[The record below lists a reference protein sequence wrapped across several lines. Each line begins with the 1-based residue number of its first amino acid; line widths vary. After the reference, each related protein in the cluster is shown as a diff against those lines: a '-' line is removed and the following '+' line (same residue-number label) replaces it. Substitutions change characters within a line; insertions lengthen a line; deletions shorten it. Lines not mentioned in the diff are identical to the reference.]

1 MIVAG
6 VMSGTSLD
14 GIDVAI
20 VDIRRERGRLRIE
33 PLAFRAMPYPHPVRE
48 ALLAV
53 SNTMTHTAVIARLH
67 FLLGELYAD
76 AVQRASRKHKPELI
90 GLHGQTIFHEGSPVE
105 YLNRRVASTLQIGEA
120 AVVAERTGIRT
131 ISNFRERDIAAGGQ
145 GAPLVPYVDYL
156 LFRDRREGRVALNI
170 GGIANVTVIP
180 ARAAPEDVVAFDTGP
195 GNMVIDAL
203 VRHRTDGKQAYDRN
217 GVIARRGSIH
227 ERLLN
232 SMLQDPYFQQKP
244 PKSTG
249 RERFGQQFVAGLIA
263 TGIPLDDLIA
273 TATEFTATSIAYGI
287 RDAGA
292 NEFSVIASG
301 GGVHNRWL
309 MQRAAAH
316 LHPMRLCT
324 SADFGI
330 DPDAKEAIA
339 FAVLAFESA
348 SGRPANLPAA
358 TGARRAVVLGKST
371 PGLEERRK
379 KIT

>member
-20 VDIRRERGRLRIE
+20 VELRRERGRLRIE
-33 PLAFRAMPYPHPVRE
+33 PLVFRAEPYPKLVRE
-48 ALLAV
+48 ALLSV
-53 SNTMTHTAVIARLH
+53 SNTMTHTAAIARLH

-76 AVQRASRKHKPELI
+76 AIKRASRKYKPELV
-90 GLHGQTIFHEGSPVE
+90 GLHGQTIFHEGAPVE
-105 YLNRRVASTLQIGEA
+105 FLGHRVASTFQIGEA

-145 GAPLVPYVDYL
+145 GSPLVPYVDYL

-170 GGIANVTVIP
+170 GGIANITVIP
-180 ARAAPEDVVAFDTGP
+180 PRAAPEDVIAFDTGP
-195 GNMVIDAL
+195 GNMVMDAL
-203 VRHRTDGKQAYDRN
+203 VRHLTEAKQFYDRN
-217 GVIARRGSIH
+217 GAIARRGNVH
-227 ERLLN
+227 ERLLK
-232 SMLQDPYFQQKP
+232 SMMQDPYLRETP

-263 TGIPLDDLIA
+263 TGIPLEDLIA
-273 TATEFTATSIAYGI
+273 TATEFTATSIARGI
-287 RDAGA
+287 RDAASG
-292 NEFSVIASG
+292 EYDVIASG

-309 MQRAAAH
+309 MKRLAAH
-316 LHPMRLCT
+316 LHPMRLRT

-348 SGRPANLPAA
+348 SGRPANLPSA

-371 PGLEERRK
+371 PGC
-379 KIT
+379 

>member
-20 VDIRRERGRLRIE
+20 VDIHRDRGRLRIQ
-33 PLAFRAMPYPHPVRE
+33 PLVFRSDPYPKPVRE

-53 SNTMTHTAVIARLH
+53 SNTMTHTATIARLH

-76 AVQRASRKHKPELI
+76 AIKRISRKHKLELI
-90 GLHGQTIFHEGSPVE
+90 GLHGQTIFHEATPVE
-105 YLNRRVASTLQIGEA
+105 YLNHRVASTLQIGEA
-120 AVVAERTGIRT
+120 AVVAERTGVRT

-156 LFRDRREGRVALNI
+156 LFRDPREGRVALNI
-170 GGIANVTVIP
+170 GGIANITVIP
-180 ARAAPEDVVAFDTGP
+180 RRAAPEDVIAFDTGP

-203 VRHRTDGKQAYDRN
+203 VRHMTNGKQVCDRN
-217 GVIARRGSIH
+217 GAIARSGSVH
-227 ERLLN
+227 ERLLK
-232 SMLQDPYFQQKP
+232 SMMQDPYLHESP

-249 RERFGQQFVAGLIA
+249 RERFGQPFVAGLIA
-263 TGIPLDDLIA
+263 TGIALPDLIA
-273 TATEFTATSIAYGI
+273 TATEFTAVSIAHGI
-287 RDAGA
+287 RATAADRLH
-292 NEFSVIASG
+292 VIASG

-309 MQRAAAH
+309 MKRLATH
-316 LHPMRLCT
+316 LDPMRLDT
-324 SADFGI
+324 SAAFEI

-348 SGRPANLPAA
+348 HGRPANLPSA
-358 TGARRAVVLGKST
+358 TGARRAVVLGKSSS
-371 PGLEERRK
+371 GERN
-379 KIT
+379 